1 MSDDQCSIAEIEAD
15 LERERQALQAN
26 LAALKDR
33 LSPGG
38 IAREALGLFDTS
50 KPGAAALGA
59 LGAVGGAIRSNP
71 LASLI
76 AGAGLVWLIARP
88 SGGGGRQA
96 RSSGPAKASAL
107 GQTVAAA
114 AAMANVV
121 AAMEPEEIRAV
132 AAEVDRIYRAGA
144 ARLRKIDESV
154 RRHAGE
160 IAETVSEKSQQ
171 ARETAAEKARVAGD
185 VAAEVKSRL
194 EHGVEGLS
202 QDAAAAIIAARV
214 RAYKARRKASRKAGA
229 AHDDVAKLVD
239 RHPVAMG
246 GAAAAAGA
254 LLAVALGASKGGGRG
269 KQNG

>member
-1 MSDDQCSIAEIEAD
+1 MSDDERSIAEIEAD
-15 LERERQALQAN
+15 LERDRQALQAN

-38 IAREALGLFDTS
+38 IAREALGVFDTAT
-50 KPGAAALGA
+50 PGAAALGA
-59 LGAVGGAIRSNP
+59 LGSVGGAIRSNP
-71 LASLI
+71 IASLI

-88 SGGGGRQA
+88 SGGGQKLRA
-96 RSSGPAKASAL
+96 AGPVKSSAL

-121 AAMEPEEIRAV
+121 AAMEPEDIRAV

-144 ARLRKIDESV
+144 ARLREIDESV
-154 RRHAGE
+154 RKRAGE
-160 IAETVSEKSQQ
+160 IAETVSDKSQEV
-171 ARETAAEKARVAGD
+171 RDIAAEKARVAGD

-202 QDAAAAIIAARV
+202 QDAAAALIAARV
-214 RAYKARRKASRKAGA
+214 RAYKARRKASRKAVA
-229 AHDDVAKLVD
+229 AHDDVARLVE

-254 LLAVALGASKGGGRG
+254 LLAVALGAAKSGRG
-269 KQNG
+269 GKREG

>member
-1 MSDDQCSIAEIEAD
+1 MPDDQRSIAEIEAD

-26 LAALKDR
+26 LAALRDR

-38 IAREALGLFDTS
+38 IAREALGLFDAS
-50 KPGAAALGA
+50 KPGTAALGA

-71 LASLI
+71 LASLL
-76 AGAGLVWLIARP
+76 AGAGLVWLVSRP
-88 SGGGGRQA
+88 SGGGRRGRSA
-96 RSSGPAKASAL
+96 GPAKASAL

-144 ARLRKIDESV
+144 ARLREIDESV
-154 RRHAGE
+154 RRRAGE
-160 IAETVSEKSQQ
+160 IAETVSDKSQQ
-171 ARETAAEKARVAGD
+171 AQEIAAEKARIAGE

-194 EHGVEGLS
+194 ERGLEGLS
-202 QDAAAAIIAARV
+202 EDAAAAIVAARE
-214 RAYKARRKASRKAGA
+214 RAYKARRKASRKAGE

-239 RHPVAMG
+239 RHPAAVGA
-246 GAAAAAGA
+246 AAAAAGA
-254 LLAVALGASKGGGRG
+254 LLAVALGASRGGGRG